1 MSLWASKPAVANVT
15 AGKRV
20 VTARFPGRQDVGDDM
35 QELTRRRF
43 LKGAGGLAL
52 AGSAAGVFASQP
64 RVAVVGAGLA
74 GLAAAHD
81 LVEAGFDVQL
91 AEQSERAGGR
101 IKTLRNV
108 FDDGAWV
115 DVGGQTSG
123 PGYANFF
130 YFSTLFELE
139 FEPQSVFRGR
149 PEVILDLEGKR
160 YTASE
165 LREDPDRWPLALTS
179 DERPLAPMRLLSH
192 YLKPIAEQIGSVE
205 RVLAPEFA
213 HYDEMSLKQLLESAG
228 ASEPALKLI
237 EHTLN
242 YNSLDSVSALSAL
255 RDAVRALFASGG
267 QALNLKNGNQTLTDA
282 FAARLGDRVRYRC
295 ALQAVEQ
302 DRNGVTLQFE
312 TQAGREV
319 WEAEAVVLAMP
330 FTALRKVRF
339 APGLP
344 ATRQQ
349 IVDELPYTQV
359 VQTYVQLSR
368 RFWSN
373 EDNVLAVYSD
383 GPLERLFNASSRMSG
398 ERGLLVNWINGAGTA
413 AMQKLDAEERVEFAV
428 RELEKIWPESR
439 KLVEKTYSND
449 WGKSYAEGAYA
460 HYAPGQMT
468 RYAADIP
475 RTVGRLHF
483 AGEHTELVAPG
494 MEGALTSG
502 RRAAREIVG
511 SVAKG

>member
-1 MSLWASKPAVANVT
+1 MSLWASLSADYRRHAP
-15 AGKRV
+15 
-20 VTARFPGRQDVGDDM
+20 PGAQEFGGDDM

-52 AGSAAGVFASQP
+52 TGSAAGVLASQP

-74 GLAAAHD
+74 GLAAAYD

-91 AEQSERAGGR
+91 AEQSGRAGGR
-101 IKTLRNV
+101 IRTVRDV

-130 YFSTLFELE
+130 YFATLFELE

-149 PEVILDLEGKR
+149 PEVIVDLEGKQ

-165 LREDPDRWPLALTS
+165 LREDPGRWPLALLEG
-179 DERPLAPMRLLSH
+179 ERPQAPMRLLNH
-192 YLKPIAEQIGSVE
+192 YLKPVAEQIGSVG
-205 RVLAPEFA
+205 RVLDPEFA
-213 HYDEMSLKQLLESAG
+213 RYDEMSLRSLLESRG
-228 ASEPALKLI
+228 ASEAALGLI

-242 YNSLDSVSALSAL
+242 YNSLDTVSALSAL

-267 QALNLKNGNQTLTDA
+267 QALNLRNGNQTLTDA
-282 FAARLGDRVRYRC
+282 FATRLGDCVRYRC

-302 DRNGVTLQFE
+302 DRDGVTLQFE
-312 TQAGREV
+312 TEAGREV
-319 WEAEAVVLAMP
+319 WEAEAVVLAIP
-330 FTALRKVRF
+330 FTALRKIRF

-344 ATRQQ
+344 ADRQH

-359 VQTYVQLSR
+359 VQTYLQVSH

-398 ERGLLVNWINGAGTA
+398 ERGLLVNWTNGAGTA

-428 RELEKIWPESR
+428 SELEKIWPESR
-439 KLVEKTYSND
+439 KLVERTYSND

-468 RYAADIP
+468 RHAADIP
-475 RTVGRLHF
+475 KPIGRLHF

-502 RRAAREIVG
+502 RRAAREIVSRETLEG
-511 SVAKG
+511 MSIA